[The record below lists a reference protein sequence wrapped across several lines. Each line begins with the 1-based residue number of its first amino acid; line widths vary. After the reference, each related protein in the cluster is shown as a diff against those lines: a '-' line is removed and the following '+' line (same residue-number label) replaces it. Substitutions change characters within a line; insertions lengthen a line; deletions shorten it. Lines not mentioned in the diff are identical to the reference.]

1 MRAGRVL
8 QHSTGPFRGHRYH
21 FHDPAVPHH
30 SVVLHPRSRSS
41 CCGLEFTRACDV
53 EAKHVT
59 RDPYFDPSTEESAV
73 LAAVLGA
80 LVAEALKNVELLLDA
95 IIHMAVLM

>member
-1 MRAGRVL
+1 
-8 QHSTGPFRGHRYH
+8 
-21 FHDPAVPHH
+21 
-30 SVVLHPRSRSS
+30 
-41 CCGLEFTRACDV
+41 V